1 MTTLEKQINLIAQNK
16 TEFDEGQEQILKNSE
31 FDFNE
36 TFEILKN
43 YIFNAIPNK
52 SDYNSDSYQKA
63 IVSIPIKQTFT
74 PIIIL
79 NKFST
84 KNAFKKLSKLPESEY
99 EKIIISLLWIFKI
112 TDTERREIE
121 CKNGCGHYWHN
132 ISEKYRP

>member
-16 TEFDEGQEQILKNSE
+16 TEFDEGQELILKNSE
-31 FDFNE
+31 FDFNK

-63 IVSIPIKQTFT
+63 IVSIPIKQSFT

-84 KNAFKKLSKLPESEY
+84 KNAFKKLSELSESEY

-112 TDTERREIE
+112 TDTERRETE
-121 CKNGCGHYWHN
+121 CKNGCAHYWHN
-132 ISEKYRP
+132 IT